1 MPRTKPPTARA
12 TGHRRGTLLT
22 AEIRPL
28 VAIGDGRARRGV
40 SLLGSGRSD
49 SGCARRTARVPA
61 EPGGQRGRPMGGGAR
76 DVRPRRRPPRLLPC
90 GRRRMGAPAPARV
103 ARGRAAPV
111 QRQHP
116 AARGGP
122 ARSEQGRLGREGP
135 AHPDRGRGRDAEGR
149 AQSHG
154 RQAHPRRRP
163 AAFDAPGPSAGSAR
177 RARRDRCGDGA
188 RDLHAVRAAGP
199 ARSADPAGGLSP
211 RHRDDEGAR
220 RGDGAHHP
228 VPADSVR
235 HQWELR
241 ARAGHRALPAGRSLC
256 GALGGPC
263 RSPAIHSVRRGGE
276 RHAAAHR
283 AGPRRVPRLESSAAD
298 RRRLPGAR
306 AHGLHGRGAVALRP
320 ERRRVTGRAPR
331 GGHLLDL
338 ALGIGR
344 PLARHAADR
353 LSHRPQQASAVDG
366 LSRSPHG

>member
-28 VAIGDGRARRGV
+28 IAHRDGRARRGV
-40 SLLGSGRSD
+40 SLLGSGRPD
-49 SGCARRTARVPA
+49 PGRARRAARVPA
-61 EPGGQRGRPMGGGAR
+61 EPRGQRDRPMGGGAR

-90 GRRRMGAPAPARV
+90 GRRRMGAPSSARV
-103 ARGRAAPV
+103 PRRRAAPV
-111 QRQHP
+111 QRQYP

-122 ARSEQGRLGREGP
+122 ARPEQGRVGREGP

-163 AAFDAPGPSAGSAR
+163 AAFDAPGPAAGSAR
-177 RARRDRCGDGA
+177 RARRHRRGDGA

-220 RGDGAHHP
+220 RGDGSHHP
-228 VPADSVR
+228 VPADAVR

-241 ARAGHRALPAGRSLC
+241 ARAGHRALPAGDPVC
-256 GALGGPC
+256 GALGVSSPPPC
-263 RSPAIHSVRRGGE
+263 DSFRTSGRRSPCYCPPRWPSPCSPAGVERCSSSPSSWRSSSRPTWSWSRGSTARAPACRRSRSSWRSSSGPGSGD
-276 RHAAAHR
+276 RSASCS
-283 AGPRRVPRLESSAAD
+283 PRR
-298 RRRLPGAR
+298 
-306 AHGLHGRGAVALRP
+306 
-320 ERRRVTGRAPR
+320 
-331 GGHLLDL
+331 
-338 ALGIGR
+338 
-344 PLARHAADR
+344 
-353 LSHRPQQASAVDG
+353 
-366 LSRSPHG
+366 